1 LPQKNTMPPRFTY
14 SRPYI
19 NRSGSLSDPDAP
31 ELPEDYQERED
42 SRQAQLG
49 EDDYHAALDAE
60 RGENT

>member
-1 LPQKNTMPPRFTY
+1 LPQKNTMTPRFTY
-14 SRPYI
+14 SRTYV

-42 SRQAQLG
+42 AQQAQLG

-60 RGENT
+60 RNENT